1 MLRCSGKL
9 LSLRTPP
16 DERYTP
22 AGSAVCAIPQCRN
35 AHMVV
40 FLLSLTREG
49 VS

>member
-16 DERYTP
+16 GERYAP
-22 AGSAVCAIPQCRN
+22 AGSAVR
-35 AHMVV
+35 MVL

-49 VS
+49 VT

>member
-16 DERYTP
+16 GERYAP
-22 AGSAVCAIPQCRN
+22 AGSAVR
-35 AHMVV
+35 MVT
-40 FLLSLTREG
+40 FLLSLIREG

>member
-16 DERYTP
+16 DERYAP
-22 AGSAVCAIPQCRN
+22 AGSAVR
-35 AHMVV
+35 VV
-40 FLLSLTREG
+40 TFLLSLTREG